1 MIAEKYAR
9 ALVIAG
15 KETQELDKIYQD
27 MKIFQELFSSESVKF
42 VISSPSYSRQRKLD
56 FISSIVRDKNFSP
69 ITENFLK
76 LVIKKRRETFLDDII
91 RYFFLF
97 YYNEKNIEKV
107 YIISASQPDDKWLDE
122 LKKALENSLKKEVEI
137 EVRVDES
144 LIGGFEIMGNGWR
157 VSSSVKS
164 FLSSIQQLETK

>member
-9 ALVIAG
+9 ALVLAG
-15 KETQELDKIYQD
+15 KDMQELDKIYHD

-56 FISSIVRDKNFSP
+56 FISSIARDKNFSP

-76 LVIKKRRETFLDDII
+76 LVIKKRREGFLDDIL
-91 RYFFLF
+91 RYSFLF

-107 YIISASQPDDKWLDE
+107 TLISASHPDNQWLDE
-122 LKKALENSLKKEVEI
+122 LKKALEDSLKKKVEI
-137 EVRVDES
+137 EVKVDES
-144 LIGGFEIMGNGWR
+144 LIGGFEIIGNGWR
-157 VSSSVKS
+157 ISSSVKS
-164 FLSSIQQLETK
+164 FLSSIQLETR